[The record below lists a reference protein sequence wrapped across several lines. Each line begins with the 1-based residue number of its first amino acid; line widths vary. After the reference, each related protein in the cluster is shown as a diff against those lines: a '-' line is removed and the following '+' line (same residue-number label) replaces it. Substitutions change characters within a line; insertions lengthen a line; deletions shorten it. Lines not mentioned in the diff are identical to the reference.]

1 MLPAKLRL
9 AGYVSLFNALITL
22 PVFFYSLLLEGNKR
36 AISSGLQLILISA
49 GCTAIAVFLMV
60 SLRKYVLIKKGFD
73 SIKKPILFLI
83 IGYLISFVLSTV
95 NMFFPSGEKMAALI
109 AVVSLIILGLLQ
121 VHLGIRLFHLDHNL
135 NGFRKPYSIL
145 LIVTGLLTAS
155 IALSPI
161 AMFSSAVS
169 DIMLG
174 TIFLQAAKEMIVA
187 KQPDR

>member
-95 NMFFPSGEKMAALI
+95 NMIFPSGEKMAALI

-121 VHLGIRLFHLDHNL
+121 VHLGIRLFHLDHSL